1 MFWVGGVILEKRQ
14 LDENTIQVIINQ
26 DDLEERGI
34 SMLDLIGN
42 QKQIE
47 DFFYS
52 ILEEVDTE
60 HQFQKND
67 SVTFQALPIK
77 NGLELIISKNVN
89 RGANSEMNQVSKL
102 IADQLREH
110 DHQSY
115 SNNPQSDSNAVNND
129 SVLSNTFVV
138 RFADFENFIEL
149 ANVST
154 DDNLNA
160 DLFHYQKKFYLVLQD
175 LDNVGMSKD
184 TILNYRALASEY
196 GQIVDITPS
205 LLQEHGKMIMHQ
217 SALETARYYFK

>member
-1 MFWVGGVILEKRQ
+1 MFLVGGVILEKRQ

>member
-205 LLQEHGKMIMHQ
+205 LLQEHGKIIMHQ

>member
-115 SNNPQSDSNAVNND
+115 SNNPRSDSNAVNND

-138 RFADFENFIEL
+138 RFADFENFIAL

>member
-1 MFWVGGVILEKRQ
+1 MEKRQ

>member
-89 RGANSEMNQVSKL
+89 RGSNSEMNQVSKL
-102 IADQLREH
+102 IADQLRGH

-115 SNNPQSDSNAVNND
+115 SSNHQSDNNTVNSD
-129 SVLSNTFVV
+129 VALSNTFVV
-138 RFADFENFIEL
+138 RFANFENFIEL
-149 ANVST
+149 ANVLT

-175 LDNVGMSKD
+175 LNNVGMSKD

-205 LLQEHGKMIMHQ
+205 LLQEHGKLIMRQ